1 MSVVCPQGHT
11 SESEDYC
18 DTCGAPIESAA
29 PAPAAPSPADPASGS
44 SEPTVC
50 PHCGSPAAPGAL
62 FCENCGYDFTTGT
75 APQPVSPDPWAL
87 PTPGS
92 SPDPAESAAAAS
104 EPAEANPGEAQSEE
118 EPAGDP
124 AEADPAEAD
133 PAEGEGPAEEQ
144 GGADPAEPEES
155 EKPTNSGGLPT
166 PPAPG
171 PDEWV
176 AEVWVDPDW
185 YAAQDPEDPIPAPGS
200 PQVVPLRSKS
210 VLVGRPSASRGIRP
224 DVDAGEDT
232 GVSRRHCQLT
242 TDGLRWWVED
252 LDSANGTYVSHTGD
266 PLPTT
271 PITPGERRELADDE
285 RVFIGGWTR
294 LVLRTALPGEV

>member
-1 MSVVCPQGHT
+1 MSAICPQGHT

-18 DTCGAPIESAA
+18 DTCGSPIESAA
-29 PAPAAPSPADPASGS
+29 AAPVVASPAEPDPGSGAA
-44 SEPTVC
+44 TTC

-87 PTPGS
+87 PTPSAG
-92 SPDPAESAAAAS
+92 PDPAEGGPPAPAPTDPDPGAEQSAEGEPGDPDEN
-104 EPAEANPGEAQSEE
+104 EPAPSDPEQSDPEE
-118 EPAGDP
+118 EPA
-124 AEADPAEAD
+124 
-133 PAEGEGPAEEQ
+133 
-144 GGADPAEPEES
+144 ES
-155 EKPTNSGGLPT
+155 EQPTNGGLPT

-185 YAAQDPEDPIPAPGS
+185 YAAQDPEDPMPAPGS
-200 PQVVPLRSKS
+200 PQVIPLRAKS
-210 VLVGRPSASRGIRP
+210 VLVGRPSASRGIKP

-252 LDSANGTYVSHTGD
+252 LESANGTYVNHTGD

-271 PITPGERRELADDE
+271 PIDPGERYELADDE

-294 LVLRTALPGEV
+294 VVIRMALPGEV

>member
-1 MSVVCPQGHT
+1 MSAICPQGHT

-29 PAPAAPSPADPASGS
+29 APAAVAPSPADPDSGS
-44 SEPTVC
+44 GEPTTC
-50 PHCGSPAAPGAL
+50 PHCDSPAAPGAL

-87 PTPGS
+87 PTPGPAPTVADPPPAPADPGPS
-92 SPDPAESAAAAS
+92 GEDPDEVEAAK
-104 EPAEANPGEAQSEE
+104 EDPTEGDPTE
-118 EPAGDP
+118 GDP
-124 AEADPAEAD
+124 AAGEA
-133 PAEGEGPAEEQ
+133 GEE
-144 GGADPAEPEES
+144 DPEES
-155 EKPTNSGGLPT
+155 DQPTNSGLPT

-185 YAAQDPEDPIPAPGS
+185 YEAQDPEDPMPAPGS
-200 PQVVPLRSKS
+200 PQVVPLRAKS
-210 VLVGRPSASRGIRP
+210 VLVGRPSASRGIKP

-252 LDSANGTYVSHTGD
+252 LGSANGTYVNHTGD
-266 PLPTT
+266 PLPAT
-271 PITPGERRELADDE
+271 PIAAGERRELADDE

-294 LVLRTALPGEV
+294 IVIRSALPGEV

>member
-1 MSVVCPQGHT
+1 VSAVCPQGHT
-11 SESEDYC
+11 SQSEDYC
-18 DTCGAPIESAA
+18 DICGTPIEAASGAA
-29 PAPAAPSPADPASGS
+29 PAVPSPAEPAEAS
-44 SEPTVC
+44 SAATTC

-75 APQPVSPDPWAL
+75 APQPINADPWAL
-87 PTPGS
+87 PSDPQPSDPQPGDPLS
-92 SPDPAESAAAAS
+92 SDPKPSEPAPAEPDPAEGDPDENDPAAVT
-104 EPAEANPGEAQSEE
+104 PGEADPGSEQ
-118 EPAGDP
+118 PA
-124 AEADPAEAD
+124 
-133 PAEGEGPAEEQ
+133 
-144 GGADPAEPEES
+144 S
-155 EKPTNSGGLPT
+155 SGGLPT
-166 PPAPG
+166 PPVPG

-185 YAAQDPEDPIPAPGS
+185 YAAQDPEDQMPAPGS
-200 PQVVPLRSKS
+200 PQVVPLREKS
-210 VLVGRPSASRGIRP
+210 VLVGRPSASRGIKP

-271 PITPGERRELADDE
+271 PLLPGNRHELAEDD

-294 LVLRTALPGEV
+294 LVIRLALPGEV